1 MSEDWFKKYHNY
13 ESIKTF
19 YKTLAE
25 NNRELVTYVPS
36 IGQSVEGR
44 DMIALHITAS
54 KSPERLKYYIQC
66 QIHAREWISGAT
78 CQYLAKKL
86 VESYTTDHKV
96 KNLLDQL
103 EFVMVPVV
111 NPDGYEYTWK
121 QNRLWRKNR
130 SYNEGSS
137 CRGVDLNRNFEKGW
151 GVEERS
157 NTAPCS
163 ETYHGLRANS
173 EPEVRNVVEYFK
185 KHRPIAVGLDMHS
198 YSELLLTPWGYER
211 QDPIDETYLSNLGK
225 KLAEMINKVHGSKYV
240 TEKSIDLY
248 RATGIAGDWFYSD
261 DVIEGN
267 NGYRPISITI
277 ELRDKGNYGF
287 LLPKSEIIPTG
298 EEIWPAIVE
307 LGEQILHKPLKFTSY
322 EFYK

>member
-1 MSEDWFKKYHNY
+1 
-13 ESIKTF
+13 
-19 YKTLAE
+19 
-25 NNRELVTYVPS
+25 
-36 IGQSVEGR
+36 
-44 DMIALHITAS
+44 
-54 KSPERLKYYIQC
+54 
-66 QIHAREWISGAT
+66 
-78 CQYLAKKL
+78 
-86 VESYTTDHKV
+86 
-96 KNLLDQL
+96 
-103 EFVMVPVV
+103 
-111 NPDGYEYTWK
+111 
-121 QNRLWRKNR
+121 
-130 SYNEGSS
+130 
-137 CRGVDLNRNFEKGW
+137 
-151 GVEERS
+151 
-157 NTAPCS
+157 
-163 ETYHGLRANS
+163 
-173 EPEVRNVVEYFK
+173 
-185 KHRPIAVGLDMHS
+185 MHS

>member
-19 YKTLAE
+19 YKTLAA

-151 GVEERS
+151 GV
-157 NTAPCS
+157 
-163 ETYHGLRANS
+163 
-173 EPEVRNVVEYFK
+173 V
-185 KHRPIAVGLDMHS
+185 KHI
-198 YSELLLTPWGYER
+198 
-211 QDPIDETYLSNLGK
+211 
-225 KLAEMINKVHGSKYV
+225 
-240 TEKSIDLY
+240 
-248 RATGIAGDWFYSD
+248 
-261 DVIEGN
+261 
-267 NGYRPISITI
+267 
-277 ELRDKGNYGF
+277 
-287 LLPKSEIIPTG
+287 
-298 EEIWPAIVE
+298 
-307 LGEQILHKPLKFTSY
+307 
-322 EFYK
+322 